1 MREDGAFFQECHTF
15 WMPGTAVYIIPFDPP
30 VAVQETVA
38 SDGLWQTPETKG
50 LNSNA
55 GSATNQ

>member
-1 MREDGAFFQECHTF
+1 
-15 WMPGTAVYIIPFDPP
+15 MPGTAVYIIPFDPP